1 MKEIKL
7 FFDRQGKPITNIDF
21 LNTLEQIKA
30 NDCDILYIHSALT
43 FGIPNP
49 ELKRTEILEE
59 LYTVILKLNVSNIL
73 MPTYTFSFCNGKIY
87 DPISSKSKMGALN
100 EYFRVRDGIER
111 SNDPLLSVAFKGKKM
126 ELINQIGVESI
137 GKNSNFD
144 LIRKQ
149 KNVKFLF
156 LGTRIGDCF
165 TYMHYL
171 EWLYN
176 VDYRYNRS
184 FKGIVIEN
192 NKEIEKEYF
201 LFVRYNGV
209 TPNNGSYIYEQNMYD
224 KGIAKRNLIGDNAI
238 SIVEESLAADYY
250 KECLIMDPYFFVNIN
265 PDFKKKDKTFIL
277 DKEMVAL

>member
-21 LNTLEQIKA
+21 LNILEQLKA

-43 FGIPNP
+43 FGTPNP
-49 ELKRTEILEE
+49 EIKRTEILEE
-59 LYTVILKLNVSNIL
+59 LYNVILKLNVPNIL
-73 MPTYTFSFCNGKIY
+73 MPTYTFSFCNGRIY
-87 DPISSKSKMGALN
+87 DPVNSKSKMGALN
-100 EYFRVRDGIER
+100 EYFRVSGGVKR
-111 SNDPLLSVAFKGKKM
+111 SSDPLLSVAIMGKNM
-126 ELINQIGVESI
+126 NLINQIGIESI
-137 GKNSNFD
+137 GKGSNFD

-156 LGTRIGDCF
+156 IGTKIGDCF

-184 FKGIVIEN
+184 FKGIVIEDGR
-192 NKEIEKEYF
+192 EIEKEYI
-201 LFVRYNGV
+201 LFVRYYGV
-209 TPNNGSYIYEQNMYD
+209 IPNNGSYIYEQNMYD
-224 KGIAKRNLIGDNAI
+224 KGIAKKYLIGDNAI

-250 KECLIMDPYFFVNIN
+250 KECLNLNPYFFVNTN
-265 PDFKKKDKTFIL
+265 YLFEEKNKTFLL